1 MKKNKTNILIYI
13 PFLISIAAF
22 TLYFRYLFILKNN
35 SKISVNS
42 VITLTLYRYR
52 NIAIFSLAVGI
63 FLLLIKTIKN
73 YISINKE
80 YNMIENSNEN
90 SLSKISVNN
99 LNRKIDDIYINE
111 ITDSKIVNDL
121 LENKSLKLNFIN
133 NEELNRKVKFNKYDS
148 NKKVIEFYDL
158 KETKIKNNAEKKV
171 RRKNHTKIVLN
182 MILILLSIIMI
193 LLISLEVRK
202 RNEINRKNLNIEK
215 AVKLSK

>member
-80 YNMIENSNEN
+80 YNMIEDSNEN

-99 LNRKIDDIYINE
+99 LNRKTDDIYINE

-148 NKKVIEFYDL
+148 SKKVIEFYDL
-158 KETKIKNNAEKKV
+158 KEIKIKNNAEKKV

>member
-1 MKKNKTNILIYI
+1 MEKKKTNILIYI

-42 VITLTLYRYR
+42 VITLTLYKYR

-63 FLLLIKTIKN
+63 FLLLVKTIKN

-80 YNMIENSNEN
+80 YNMIENSNET

-99 LNRKIDDIYINE
+99 LKRKTDDIYINE

-121 LENKSLKLNFIN
+121 LENKNLKLNFIN

-148 NKKVIEFYDL
+148 SKKVIEFYDL
-158 KETKIKNNAEKKV
+158 KEAKIKNSTEKKL

>member
-80 YNMIENSNEN
+80 YNMIEDSNEN

-99 LNRKIDDIYINE
+99 LNRKTDDIYINE

-148 NKKVIEFYDL
+148 SKKVIEFYDL
-158 KETKIKNNAEKKV
+158 KETKIKNNAEKKI